1 MRTIFAFSLLVGSLV
16 FGVKAQ
22 GTLQFNQVKL
32 VTSSETVPVGKV
44 WKLESVMSPE
54 QRYPTSGTTFPS
66 FSRSILVNGN
76 TVTIREEF
84 VNGVAL
90 GFNGCCGGGF
100 WMSNTGQST
109 NSNPTHLVRVAS
121 DNTKLPLW
129 LPAGTT
135 VAPVAPVN
143 GMSVIEFNVIP

>member
-1 MRTIFAFSLLVGSLV
+1 MKTFFTAFLLMMGV
-16 FGVKAQ
+16 FSVVQAQ

-32 VTSSETVPVGKV
+32 VTASETVPAGKV

-54 QRYPTSGTTFPS
+54 QRYPTSGTTFPTL
-66 FSRSILVNGN
+66 SRSILVNGN

-84 VNGVAL
+84 VNGVSL
-90 GFNGCCGGGF
+90 GFNGCCGGGL
-100 WMSNTGQST
+100 WLGNTSQNA

-135 VAPVAPVN
+135 VAPVVPVN
-143 GMSVIEFNVIP
+143 GMSIIEFNVIP

>member
-1 MRTIFAFSLLVGSLV
+1 MRIIFFTLLLMMGSISMV
-16 FGVKAQ
+16 QAQ

-32 VTSSETVPVGKV
+32 VTASETVPAGKV

-66 FSRSILVNGN
+66 YSRSILVNGN
-76 TVTIREEF
+76 SVTIREEF
-84 VNGVAL
+84 VNGLAL

-100 WMSNTGQST
+100 WMNNTGQST

-135 VAPVAPVN
+135 LAPVAPVN